1 MRVQI
6 LQRLPKPDDCHFGGG
21 AYAIGG
27 MKTEILAVL
36 LGKVRP
42 FRDDHEPS
50 AIGKLPVADAIAVGA
65 MGLAGDEQADR
76 TVHGGIDKAI
86 HHYPADHYDWWR
98 GYLGDAPLLDAPGA
112 FGENISTA
120 GLDEENVFL
129 GDRFRLGTAL
139 VEVTQARQPCW
150 KLDHRFQTKGVM
162 AQVVKTRRTGWY
174 YRVLEPGHVRAG
186 DTLDLVERPWPEWPL
201 SSLFALLIGGEAKDR
216 LADLRALRDVPVLA
230 ETWKVRRTKLA
241 EQFGAD

>member
-1 MRVQI
+1 
-6 LQRLPKPDDCHFGGG
+6 
-21 AYAIGG
+21 
-27 MKTEILAVL
+27 MKAEILAVL

-42 FRDDHEPS
+42 FRGDDEPS
-50 AIGKLPVADAIAVGA
+50 AIGKLPVADLVAVGP

-98 GYLGDAPLLDAPGA
+98 EYLGDAPLLDAPGA
-112 FGENISTA
+112 FGENISTT
-120 GLDEENVFL
+120 GLDEQNVFL

-150 KLDHRFQTKGVM
+150 KLDHRFGTKGVM

-174 YRVLEPGHVRAG
+174 YRVLEPGAVRAG
-186 DTLDLVERPWPEWPL
+186 DTLDLIERPYPEWPL
-201 SSLFALLIGGEAKDR
+201 ASLFALLIGGEAKNR
-216 LADLRALRDVPVLA
+216 PADLRALREVPVLA
-230 ETWKVRRTKLA
+230 GTWKVRRAKLA
-241 EQFGAD
+241 EQFDAD

>member
-1 MRVQI
+1 MET
-6 LQRLPKPDDCHFGGG
+6 P
-21 AYAIGG
+21 
-27 MKTEILAVL
+27 ILAVL
-36 LGKVRP
+36 LGKSQP
-42 FRDDHEPS
+42 FRGDEPS
-50 AIGKLPVADAIAVGA
+50 AIGKLPVADVVAVGA

-120 GLDEENVFL
+120 GLDEQNVFL
-129 GDRFRLGTAL
+129 GDRFRLGSAL

-150 KLDHRFQTKGVM
+150 KLDHRFGTKGVM
-162 AQVVKTRRTGWY
+162 ARVVKTRRTGWY
-174 YRVLEPGHVRAG
+174 YRVVEPGQVRAG
-186 DTLDLVERPWPEWPL
+186 DALELVERRYPDWPL
-201 SSLFALLIGGEAKDR
+201 ASLFALLIGGEAKDR
-216 LADLRALRDVPVLA
+216 PADLRALRDVPVLA
-230 ETWKVRRTKLA
+230 ETWKVRRAKLA

>member
-1 MRVQI
+1 METR
-6 LQRLPKPDDCHFGGG
+6 
-21 AYAIGG
+21 
-27 MKTEILAVL
+27 ILAVL
-36 LGKVRP
+36 TGKARP
-42 FRDDHEPS
+42 FRDDEAS
-50 AIGKLPVADAIAVGA
+50 AIGKLPVEDSVAVGP

-98 GYLGDAPLLDAPGA
+98 GYLGDVPLLDAPGA
-112 FGENISTA
+112 FGENISIS
-120 GLDEENVFL
+120 GLDEQNVFL
-129 GDRFRLGTAL
+129 GDRFRLGSAL

-174 YRVLEPGHVRAG
+174 YRVLEPGAVRAG
-186 DTLDLVERPWPEWPL
+186 DALDLIERPYPDWPL
-201 SSLFALLIGGEAKDR
+201 ASLFGLLIGGEAKSR
-216 LADLRALRDVPVLA
+216 LADLTALRDVPVLA
-230 ETWKVRRTKLA
+230 ETWKARRAKLA

>member
-1 MRVQI
+1 METQ
-6 LQRLPKPDDCHFGGG
+6 
-21 AYAIGG
+21 
-27 MKTEILAVL
+27 ILAVL
-36 LGKVRP
+36 LGKSQP
-42 FRDDHEPS
+42 FRGDEPS
-50 AIGKLPVADAIAVGA
+50 AIGKLPVPDRVAVGP

-86 HHYPADHYDWWR
+86 HHYPADHYGWWR
-98 GYLGDAPLLDAPGA
+98 EYLGDAPLLDAPGA

-150 KLDHRFQTKGVM
+150 KLDHRFQAKGVM

-174 YRVLEPGHVRAG
+174 YRVLEAGQVRAG
-186 DTLDLVERPWPEWPL
+186 DTLDLVERPYPEWPL
-201 SSLFALLIGGEAKDR
+201 ASLFALLIGGEAKDR
-216 LADLRALRDVPVLA
+216 RTDLRALRDVPILA
-230 ETWKVRRTKLA
+230 ETWKARRAKLA

>member
-1 MRVQI
+1 
-6 LQRLPKPDDCHFGGG
+6 
-21 AYAIGG
+21 
-27 MKTEILAVL
+27 MKAEILAVL

-42 FRDDHEPS
+42 FRGDDEPS
-50 AIGKLPVADAIAVGA
+50 AIGKLPVAHPVAVGP

-86 HHYPADHYDWWR
+86 HNYPADHYDWWR
-98 GYLGDAPLLDAPGA
+98 SHLGDVPLLVASGA

-120 GLDEENVFL
+120 GLDETNVFL

-150 KLDHRFQTKGVM
+150 KLDHRFQAKGVM
-162 AQVVKTRRTGWY
+162 AQVVKTQRTGWY
-174 YRVLEPGHVRAG
+174 YRVLEAG
-186 DTLDLVERPWPEWPL
+186 QVQVGDALDLVERPYPEWPL
-201 SSLFALLIGGEAKDR
+201 ASLFALLIGGEAKNR

-230 ETWKVRRTKLA
+230 ETWKVRRAKLA
-241 EQFGAD
+241 EQFGVD

>member
-1 MRVQI
+1 MKVQ
-6 LQRLPKPDDCHFGGG
+6 
-21 AYAIGG
+21 
-27 MKTEILAVL
+27 ILAVL
-36 LGKVRP
+36 TGKARA
-42 FRDDHEPS
+42 FRGDEPS
-50 AIGKLPVADAIAVGA
+50 AIGKLPVAERVAIDA

-98 GYLGDAPLLDAPGA
+98 AYLGDVPLLGAPGA

-120 GLDEENVFL
+120 GLDEQNVFL

-150 KLDHRFQTKGVM
+150 KLDHRFRVKGVM

-174 YRVLEPGHVRAG
+174 YRVLEPGEVRAG
-186 DTLDLVERPWPEWPL
+186 DMLDLVERPYPDWPL
-201 SSLFALLIGGEAKDR
+201 ASLFALLIGGEAKDR

-230 ETWKVRRTKLA
+230 ETWKARRAKLA